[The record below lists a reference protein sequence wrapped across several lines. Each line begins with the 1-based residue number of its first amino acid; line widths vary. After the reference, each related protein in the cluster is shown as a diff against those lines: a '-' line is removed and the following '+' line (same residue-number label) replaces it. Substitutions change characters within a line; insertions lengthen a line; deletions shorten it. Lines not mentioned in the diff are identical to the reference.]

1 MIINKKNI
9 INKKKRIKE
18 LVFNIINL
26 QTYMYMK
33 KYIFLAASAL
43 ALASCSSD
51 DFVGTEGGNV
61 ETGANQ
67 AINFGGE
74 TGKITRAD
82 SEGEAAAT
90 LLGNNFVV
98 VGFKG
103 NETAAANTSLVFD
116 HYNVNYATGTAN
128 TTASNTK
135 GWEYVG
141 QKQEVNGAN
150 KNLAAD
156 ATKAQTIKYWDN
168 SCTSYDFLAFSMG
181 KGHTGEG
188 DTKEYAT
195 PTAVKANKLKDAAY
209 TLKGDVNTLGECYIS
224 DMVTVVKGDKGY
236 KNNAVNMQFRHA
248 SSKVRIALYEIVPGY
263 VISDVKFH
271 SDTYSSGNYTEGEA
285 EGALFGTFNN
295 KGTMTVYFPT
305 TGTANKTNPDY
316 NKAHVNFTADQD
328 GGTVKVQKFG
338 KVNYGNQVEDAIAEG
353 NTYLSQSAAKPSYC
367 GTGTSYYQSVL
378 PAENASQPAN
388 LRIDYKLT
396 ATDGSGEEINVKNA
410 TVTVPAKYT
419 AWKHGYAYTY
429 IFKISENT
437 NGTTGKPGSDDTGL
451 TAISFDAVVLD
462 DEATG
467 KQETITT
474 VSDPSITTYGFKDGK
489 VTTGKDEYETGTDI
503 YATAFVPAY
512 TDEENVK
519 HDATTAAP
527 QALYTVT
534 IEQGAAQT
542 INEASIANALTKNPD
557 QTDGNT
563 WTITD
568 ANKKKMIITKVTS
581 GTENVKSVPT
591 EDGRNLEVNA
601 LKWKGTAKTYA
612 VEYSYG
618 DNNAKKAYKI
628 VTVK

>member
-1 MIINKKNI
+1 
-9 INKKKRIKE
+9 
-18 LVFNIINL
+18 
-26 QTYMYMK
+26 MK

-316 NKAHVNFTADQD
+316 NKAHVNFTADQED
-328 GGTVKVQKFG
+328 GTVNVQKFG

-601 LKWKGTAKTYA
+601 LKWKGTANTYA

>member
-1 MIINKKNI
+1 
-9 INKKKRIKE
+9 
-18 LVFNIINL
+18 
-26 QTYMYMK
+26 MK

-61 ETGANQ
+61 ENGANK
-67 AINFGGE
+67 AINFGGG

-150 KNLAAD
+150 KKLAAD

-181 KGHTGEG
+181 KGKGDGEA
-188 DTKEYAT
+188 KEYAT
-195 PTAVKANKLKDAAY
+195 PTAVDKNKLSTEAY

-224 DMVTVVKGDKGY
+224 DMVTVAKGDKGY
-236 KNNAVNMQFRHA
+236 KNEAVNMQFRHA

-271 SDTYSSGNYTEGEA
+271 SDTYSSGNSPEGEA

-305 TGTANKTNPDY
+305 TGTDNKITGTDNKMNPDY
-316 NKAHVNFTADQD
+316 NKAHVNFTADQVD
-328 GGTVKVQKFG
+328 GTVNVLKFG
-338 KVNYGNQVEDAIAEG
+338 KVNYGNQVEDAIAKG
-353 NTYLSQSAAKPSYC
+353 NEYLSQSAANPSYC

-378 PAENASQPAN
+378 PAESASQPAN
-388 LRIDYKLT
+388 LRIDYKLK

-437 NGTTGKPGSDDTGL
+437 NGTTGKPGSDDKGL

-462 DEATG
+462 DEVTG

-489 VTTGKDEYETGTDI
+489 VTTGKDEDEDEYEYETGTDI

-534 IEQGAAQT
+534 IEPGAAQT
-542 INEASIANALTKNPD
+542 INEASIANALTKQPD
-557 QTDGNT
+557 QTNGNT

-568 ANKKKMIITKVTS
+568 ANNKKMIITKVTT
-581 GTENVKSVPT
+581 GTENVTSVPT
-591 EDGRNLEVNA
+591 EDGHNLEVNA
-601 LKWKGTAKTYA
+601 LKWTGTASTIYA
-612 VEYSYG
+612 VEYTYG
-618 DNNAKKAYKI
+618 DNKDKKAYKI

>member
-1 MIINKKNI
+1 
-9 INKKKRIKE
+9 
-18 LVFNIINL
+18 
-26 QTYMYMK
+26 MYMK

-61 ETGANQ
+61 ENGANK
-67 AINFGGE
+67 AINFGGG

-150 KNLAAD
+150 KKLAAD

-188 DTKEYAT
+188 GTKEYAT
-195 PTAVKANKLKDAAY
+195 PTAVKTDKLKDAAY

-271 SDTYSSGNYTEGEA
+271 SDFYEKSNDNYADGQEEGT
-285 EGALFGTFNN
+285 LFGIFNN

-305 TGTANKTNPDY
+305 TGTAKNENPDY
-316 NKAHVNFTADQD
+316 NKAHVNFTADQVD
-328 GGTVKVQKFG
+328 GTVNVLKFG

-353 NTYLSQSAAKPSYC
+353 KEYLSQSAANPSYC

-429 IFKISENT
+429 IFKISQNT
-437 NGTTGKPGSDDTGL
+437 NGTTGKPGTDDTGL
-451 TAISFDAVVLD
+451 TAISFDAVVLN
-462 DEATG
+462 DEETG

-474 VSDPSITTYGFKDGK
+474 VSDPSITTYGFKGND
-489 VTTGKDEYETGTDI
+489 VTTGKDEYEAGTDI

-512 TDEENVK
+512 TDKDNIK
-519 HDATTAAP
+519 HEATTAAP
-527 QALYTVT
+527 QKLFTVT
-534 IEQGAAQT
+534 IEEGAAQT
-542 INEASIANALTKNPD
+542 INETSVANALKNGKRD
-557 QTDGNT
+557 ETAKT
-563 WTITD
+563 YTITD
-568 ANKKKMIITKVTS
+568 ASGKNMVITDAT
-581 GTENVKSVPT
+581 GTIVNSVPT
-591 EDGRNLEVNA
+591 KDGHNLSVNA
-601 LKWKGTAKTYA
+601 LKWTGTASTIYA
-612 VEYSYG
+612 VEYTYG
-618 DNNAKKAYKI
+618 DNKDKKAYKI

>member
-1 MIINKKNI
+1 
-9 INKKKRIKE
+9 
-18 LVFNIINL
+18 
-26 QTYMYMK
+26 MK

-61 ETGANQ
+61 ENGANK
-67 AINFGGE
+67 AINFGGG
-74 TGKITRAD
+74 TGKITRAN

-150 KNLAAD
+150 KKLAAD
-156 ATKAQTIKYWDN
+156 ATNAQTIKYWDN

-181 KGHTGEG
+181 KGKGDGEA
-188 DTKEYAT
+188 KEYAT
-195 PTAVKANKLKDAAY
+195 PTAVDKNKLSTEAY

-224 DMVTVVKGDKGY
+224 DMVTVAKGDKGY
-236 KNNAVNMQFRHA
+236 KNEAVNMQFRHA

-305 TGTANKTNPDY
+305 TGTAKKKNPDY
-316 NKAHVNFTADQD
+316 NKAHVIFTADQVD
-328 GGTVKVQKFG
+328 GTVNVQKFG

-353 NTYLSQSAAKPSYC
+353 NKYLSQSAANPSYC

-429 IFKISENT
+429 IFKISQNT

-462 DEATG
+462 DEVTG

-474 VSDPSITTYGFKDGK
+474 VSDPSITTYGFKGND
-489 VTTGKDEYETGTDI
+489 VTTGKDEYEAGTDI

-512 TDEENVK
+512 TDKDNIK
-519 HDATTAAP
+519 HEATTAAP
-527 QALYTVT
+527 QKLFTVT
-534 IEQGAAQT
+534 IEEGAAQT
-542 INEASIANALTKNPD
+542 INETSVANALKNGKRD
-557 QTDGNT
+557 ETAKT
-563 WTITD
+563 YTITD
-568 ANKKKMIITKVTS
+568 ASGKNMVITDAT
-581 GTENVKSVPT
+581 GTIVNSVPT
-591 EDGRNLEVNA
+591 KDGHNLSVNA
-601 LKWKGTAKTYA
+601 LKWTGTASTIYA
-612 VEYSYG
+612 VEYTYG
-618 DNNAKKAYKI
+618 DNKDKKAYKI
-628 VTVK
+628 VTIK

>member
-1 MIINKKNI
+1 
-9 INKKKRIKE
+9 
-18 LVFNIINL
+18 
-26 QTYMYMK
+26 MYMK

-43 ALASCSSD
+43 TLASCSSD

-61 ETGANQ
+61 VNGANK
-67 AINFGGE
+67 AINFGGG
-74 TGKITRAD
+74 TGKITRVN
-82 SEGEAAAT
+82 SKGEGAAT
-90 LLGNNFVV
+90 LLDNNFVV

-103 NETAAANTSLVFD
+103 SATEAANTNLVFD

-141 QKQEVNGAN
+141 QDQNVRGAQG
-150 KNLAAD
+150 KLAA
-156 ATKAQTIKYWDN
+156 TTAQTIKYWDN

-181 KGHTGEG
+181 QGYPDDGS
-188 DTKEYAT
+188 TKKYAT
-195 PTAVKANKLKDAAY
+195 PTAVNKENLKDAAY

-224 DMVTVVKGDKGY
+224 DMVTVAKGEKGY
-236 KNNAVNMQFRHA
+236 KNEAVNMQFRHA
-248 SSKVRIALYEIVPGY
+248 SSKVRIALYETVPGY

-305 TGTANKTNPDY
+305 TGTANKTNPDH
-316 NKAHVNFTADQD
+316 NKAHVNFTADQVD
-328 GGTVKVQKFG
+328 GTVNVQKFG
-338 KVNYGNQVEDAIAEG
+338 NVNYGNQVEDAIAEG

-396 ATDGSGEEINVKNA
+396 ATDGSGEVINVKNA
-410 TVTVPAKYT
+410 TATIPANYT

-429 IFKISENT
+429 IFKISQNT
-437 NGTTGKPGSDDTGL
+437 NGNTGTPGSDSEGL

-462 DEATG
+462 DEETG

-474 VSDPSITTYGFKDGK
+474 VSDPSITTYGFKGND
-489 VTTGKDEYETGTDI
+489 VTTGKDEYEAGTDI

-512 TDEENVK
+512 TDKDNIK
-519 HDATTAAP
+519 HEATTAAP
-527 QALYTVT
+527 QKLFTVT
-534 IEQGAAQT
+534 IEEGAAQT
-542 INEASIANALTKNPD
+542 INETSVANALKNGKRD
-557 QTDGNT
+557 ETAKT
-563 WTITD
+563 YTITD
-568 ANKKKMIITKVTS
+568 ASGKNMVITDTT
-581 GTENVKSVPT
+581 GTNVNSVPT
-591 EDGRNLEVNA
+591 KDGHNLSVYA
-601 LKWKGTAKTYA
+601 LKWTGTASTIYA
-612 VEYSYG
+612 VEYTYG

>member
-1 MIINKKNI
+1 
-9 INKKKRIKE
+9 
-18 LVFNIINL
+18 
-26 QTYMYMK
+26 MK

-285 EGALFGTFNN
+285 EGVLFGTFNN

-305 TGTANKTNPDY
+305 TGTANKTNPDH
-316 NKAHVNFTADQD
+316 NKAHVNFTADQVD
-328 GGTVKVQKFG
+328 GTVNVQKFG

-512 TDEENVK
+512 TEENVK

-601 LKWKGTAKTYA
+601 LKWKGTANTYA

>member
-1 MIINKKNI
+1 M
-9 INKKKRIKE
+9 KR
-18 LVFNIINL
+18 
-26 QTYMYMK
+26 
-33 KYIFLAASAL
+33 YIFLAVSAL
-43 ALASCSSD
+43 ALASCSNE

-61 ETGANQ
+61 VNGANK
-67 AINFGGE
+67 AINFGGG
-74 TGKITRAD
+74 TGKITRAN

-90 LLGNNFVV
+90 LLDNNFVV
-98 VGFKG
+98 VGFKYSAT
-103 NETAAANTSLVFD
+103 EAANTNLVFD
-116 HYNVNYATGTAN
+116 HYNVNYVTGTAN

-141 QKQEVNGAN
+141 QGQDVHGAEG
-150 KNLAAD
+150 KLAAD

-181 KGHTGEG
+181 KGKGDGEA
-188 DTKEYAT
+188 KEYAT
-195 PTAVKANKLKDAAY
+195 PTAVKKDKLSSEAY
-209 TLKGDVNTLGECYIS
+209 TLTGDVNTLGECYIS
-224 DMVTVVKGDKGY
+224 DMVTVAKGDKGY
-236 KNNAVNMQFRHA
+236 KNEAVNMQFRHA
-248 SSKVRIALYEIVPGY
+248 SSKVRIALYETVPGY

-271 SDTYSSGNYTEGEA
+271 SDTYSSGNYTDGEE

-305 TGTANKTNPDY
+305 TGTANKDNNNNDY
-316 NKAHVNFTADQD
+316 NKAHIKFDADKGE
-328 GGTVKVQKFG
+328 GGTVTKMSFG
-338 KVNYGNQVEDAIAEG
+338 KVNYENQEENAITAG
-353 NTYLSQSAAKPSYC
+353 KTYLSQSAANPSYC
-367 GTGTSYYQSVL
+367 GTGKYYQSVL

-396 ATDGSGEEINVKNA
+396 ATDGSGEVINVKNA
-410 TVTVPAKYT
+410 TATVPAKYT

-429 IFKISENT
+429 IFKISQNT

-462 DEATG
+462 DEVTG

-474 VSDPSITTYGFKDGK
+474 VSDPSITTYGFKAGK

-512 TDEENVK
+512 TDKGNVK

-534 IEQGAAQT
+534 IESGAAQT
-542 INEASIANALTKNPD
+542 INEASVANALTKNPD
-557 QTDGNT
+557 QTDGNI

-581 GTENVKSVPT
+581 GTENVTSVPT
-591 EDGRNLEVNA
+591 EDGHNLEVNA
-601 LKWKGTAKTYA
+601 LKWTGTTNIYA
-612 VEYSYG
+612 VEYTYG
-618 DNNAKKAYKI
+618 DNKDKKAYKI

>member
-1 MIINKKNI
+1 
-9 INKKKRIKE
+9 
-18 LVFNIINL
+18 
-26 QTYMYMK
+26 MYIK

-61 ETGANQ
+61 ENGANK
-67 AINFGGE
+67 AINFGGG
-74 TGKITRAD
+74 TGKITRAN

-90 LLGNNFVV
+90 LLDNNFVV

-103 NETAAANTSLVFD
+103 NETAAANTGLVFD

-141 QKQEVNGAN
+141 QGQDVHGAQG
-150 KNLAAD
+150 KLAAET
-156 ATKAQTIKYWDN
+156 TKAQTIKYWDN
-168 SCTSYDFLAFSMG
+168 SCSSYDFLAFSMG
-181 KGHTGEG
+181 KGYKGDG

-195 PTAVKANKLKDAAY
+195 PTAVKTDKLKDAAY

-271 SDTYSSGNYTEGEA
+271 SDFYEKSNGDYTVGVEEGT
-285 EGALFGTFNN
+285 LFGTFNN

-305 TGTANKTNPDY
+305 TGTANKDNNDY
-316 NKAHVNFTADQD
+316 NKAHIKFDADKGE
-328 GGTVKVQKFG
+328 GGTVTKKSFG
-338 KVNYGNQVEDAIAEG
+338 TVNYGNQKEDAIAEG

-378 PAENASQPAN
+378 PAEDASQPAN

-410 TVTVPAKYT
+410 TATIPAAYT

-429 IFKISENT
+429 IFKISQNT
-437 NGTTGKPGSDDTGL
+437 NGTTGTPGSDSEGL

-462 DEATG
+462 DIETG
-467 KQETITT
+467 KQETITNM
-474 VSDPSITTYGFKDGK
+474 SECSITTYGFMNNK
-489 VTTGKDEYETGTDI
+489 VTTNNEEYPAGADI
-503 YATAFVPAY
+503 YATAYIPEHSCTV
-512 TDEENVK
+512 EGEN
-519 HDATTAAP
+519 TEGEFRAP
-527 QALYTVT
+527 NYLYTVT
-534 IEQGAAQT
+534 IDDKAVQE
-542 INEASIANALTKNPD
+542 INESSVLNAIEHGTK
-557 QTDGNT
+557 
-563 WTITD
+563 D
-568 ANKKKMIITKVTS
+568 ANSDVWTVTDKNGKKLTVTKVTT
-581 GTENVKSVPT
+581 GTNVTEVPT
-591 EDGRNLEVNA
+591 EDESKLTINA
-601 LKWKGTAKTYA
+601 LKWKGEAGKIYF
-612 VEYSYG
+612 VEYST
-618 DNNAKKAYKI
+618 DCKKKAYKI
-628 VTVK
+628 VKVAAAK